1 MIITI
6 FRAVVELIVCS
17 VYTVKF
23 SSETLFLS
31 GYSTGGD
38 SSRLDDPAAVVQC
51 VVLVLC
57 PTANG
62 LSSFFDLAA
71 NGYAGVT

>member
-17 VYTVKF
+17 VYTFVKF
-23 SSETLFLS
+23 SSETLFSS
-31 GYSTGGD
+31 GYSTVGD

-62 LSSFFDLAA
+62 LSSFLTSRPTDTRA
-71 NGYAGVT
+71 